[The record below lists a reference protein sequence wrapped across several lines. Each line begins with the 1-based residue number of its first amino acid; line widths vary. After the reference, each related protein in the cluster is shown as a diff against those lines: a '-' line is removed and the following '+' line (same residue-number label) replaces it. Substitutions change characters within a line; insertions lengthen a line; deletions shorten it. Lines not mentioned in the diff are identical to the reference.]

1 MRACVRACWHRW
13 QQLCFHY
20 NPASHLLSFS
30 KQMTLVFV
38 PTKAMYG
45 FKHVERANEQQAI
58 QTLMVTDGLFR
69 ACDIP
74 TRKKYVALVESA
86 KENGATVQIF
96 SSMHVSG
103 NRLTQLS
110 GVAAMLRFPVP
121 EVDVGDDSSGSDSDS
136 DDGTGYI
143 F

>member
-1 MRACVRACWHRW
+1 M
-13 QQLCFHY
+13 L
-20 NPASHLLSFS
+20 ASMAAALLSLQPCLTFIILF
-30 KQMTLVFV
+30 KPNDACLV